1 MQPNARRAKYN
12 SLECAAL
19 SALWL
24 VAAWRDLVQ
33 LKADTAYLDVAQK
46 RRQAAAYQS
55 ADKAAHSK
63 ELHLDQASS
72 INLPLECRRTRK
84 PQWSYNRFMT
94 FIHTLAIAM
103 GASWVSGINL
113 YAAVTTLGLLGRFAN
128 LELPGELQVLTSWW
142 VIGIGALLYVVEFVA
157 DKIPVVDS
165 TWDVVH
171 TFIRVPAGAVLAATA
186 FGDFDKSVQVIAFLL
201 GGGLA
206 LSSHGTKAATRAV
219 VNTSPE
225 PVSNIVVSSLEDVLA
240 VVSILLSVFL
250 PFVLFAVVASGLVLS
265 FWLLP
270 KVLRFFRNVFRSI
283 RGFLIQPACNANC

>member
-1 MQPNARRAKYN
+1 
-12 SLECAAL
+12 
-19 SALWL
+19 
-24 VAAWRDLVQ
+24 
-33 LKADTAYLDVAQK
+33 
-46 RRQAAAYQS
+46 
-55 ADKAAHSK
+55 
-63 ELHLDQASS
+63 
-72 INLPLECRRTRK
+72 
-84 PQWSYNRFMT
+84 MT

-283 RGFLIQPACNANC
+283 RGFLNPASA